1 METQSRWRSPVL
13 WAAIFA
19 QIVAIGQFSGLWVK
33 WGVDTGMVGDIIASV
48 LQLLVLFGIL
58 NDPVNKTGF

>member
-1 METQSRWRSPVL
+1 MEQSRWKSPVL
-13 WAAIFA
+13 WAAVFA
-19 QIVAIGQFSGLWVK
+19 QIVAIGQFTGLWAK
-33 WGVDTGMVGDIIASV
+33 IGIDTGMVGDVVASV

>member
-1 METQSRWRSPVL
+1 MEQSRWKSPVL

-19 QIVAIGQFSGLWVK
+19 QIISIGQFTGLWVK
-33 WGVDTGMVGDIIASV
+33 FGIDTGMIGDVVASV
-48 LQLLVLFGIL
+48 LQLMVLFGVL

>member
-1 METQSRWRSPVL
+1 MEQSRWKSPVL

-19 QIVAIGQFSGLWVK
+19 QIISIGQLTGLWVK
-33 WGVDTGMVGDIIASV
+33 FGIDTGMIGDVVAAV
-48 LQLLVLFGIL
+48 LQLMVLFGVL